1 MLLGNL
7 LENAIHAAERLPTSA
22 RWLRVNAGVMND
34 ALYLLVENAC
44 VDDGA
49 RQSTYVDAESYRASG
64 RHGHGQGLTSIRL
77 IAEKY
82 GGSAEFKKD
91 DGVFSARVVLNLG

>member
-1 MLLGNL
+1 M
-7 LENAIHAAERLPTSA
+7 
-22 RWLRVNAGVMND
+22 NAGVMND